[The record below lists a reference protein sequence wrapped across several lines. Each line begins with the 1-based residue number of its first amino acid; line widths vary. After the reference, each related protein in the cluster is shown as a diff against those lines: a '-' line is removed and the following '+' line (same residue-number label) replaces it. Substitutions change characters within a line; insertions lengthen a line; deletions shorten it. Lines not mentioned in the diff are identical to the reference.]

1 MFNLQNIQVAFQKCL
16 SYVIIFCAETRYI
29 RLFYYLSSL
38 VVMFKYV
45 SGVITWSGLL
55 GLTGCLGIGV
65 IGSAILSVILL
76 KFFNIKGAYQIW
88 LCSTQT
94 RLSFSD
100 APITEDV
107 AREDQQGILKRFFG
121 VERVSHNFLARA
133 YIICSIPW
141 KAFVRSLDWIFT
153 RKTFAEWLIVCAV
166 LTMVLG
172 ATLLLLPSVAL
183 ALHVSLTPFIFS
195 VLELSFMAIVMF
207 ACLCHNILP
216 ISLMNDTASYQY
228 TKKSMLV
235 LIHESTVILVGGGLV
250 YSNLYFNIFDAQ
262 LISILC
268 LILITLCFLYQYVC
282 SRNYFRLPMQALLT
296 LSSIKLFFVG
306 LPMILSLPIVMSSTL
321 LLNVCVGLMVG
332 TMILAYKIN
341 QMLKTVH
348 FQPEEL
354 AFKEILE
361 SCTYPKKVRY
371 QFFKYIHEI
380 IPYFLTSDFFRPWQ
394 CPGFRAMDNLIRYE
408 LTVSVLSKES
418 YVFCNSA
425 VPAYLSLM
433 QRVHSHLFEDQVLEL
448 RGTSYQQVHHW
459 CVLKILMLVDA
470 CKPELLTQED
480 LQSYF
485 RLLLASDIECFGCE
499 DLLQKVSQ
507 SDSFAMLSKE
517 INEIKD
523 QSSIETVEVQ
533 AALIQKYTNKTFKAV
548 LSDQGSFFC
557 LLSFGSFLAISPK
570 QVEYFIKKDGF
581 FCFDWVKTRA
591 DQFRC
596 NMQSMCDSPDAKK
609 FSYMAYMMIR
619 MCESLGTTQDLDE
632 SWSNDDP
639 DFRNR
644 LRNQTKEVKSNALIS
659 ALFQAMRDMTRQN
672 NGADQV
678 DDVDAA
684 KKNPICFAGC
694 VAKLAEVCFR
704 ILDPSGLEPPK
715 HHSSFEIKGLVD
727 TLDYHPQVMPK
738 MGGILTHQIQQLCSA
753 ALLCF
758 SREDSQ
764 IKFKEVRGSIEYV
777 DETEHYMAENT
788 QLKERIKAAI
798 YQMLISQKSES
809 SINDKVNVLIRQ
821 MNEHFKLKQ
830 MEFKDLPKEYH
841 DELDQII
848 DVCIESMMLTKED
861 WKAYQVQLHRQIAP
875 AAALAASLK
884 PSGVPVRSHSE
895 SFQASRLGTCP

>member
-38 VVMFKYV
+38 VVVLKYV
-45 SGVITWSGLL
+45 SGVISWSGLL

-76 KFFNIKGAYQIW
+76 KFFNIKGACQTW

-94 RLSFSD
+94 HLSFSD
-100 APITEDV
+100 APVTEDV

-153 RKTFAEWLIVCAV
+153 RKTVAEWLIVCAV
-166 LTMVLG
+166 LTMILG
-172 ATLLLLPSVAL
+172 AILLLLPSVAL
-183 ALHVSLTPFIFS
+183 ALHVNLTPFIFS
-195 VLELSFMAIVMF
+195 ALELSFMAVVMF

-216 ISLMNDTASYQY
+216 IALMNATVSYQY

-250 YSNLYFNIFDAQ
+250 YSNLYLNVFDAQ

-268 LILITLCFLYQYVC
+268 LTLITLCFLYQYVC
-282 SRNYFRLPMQALLT
+282 PRGYFRLPMQVLLT

-380 IPYFLTSDFFRPWQ
+380 IPYFLTSGFFRPWQ
-394 CPGFRAMDNLIRYE
+394 CPGFRTVEGLIRQE
-408 LTVSVLSKES
+408 PTVSILSKES

-470 CKPELLTQED
+470 CKPELLKQKD
-480 LQSYF
+480 LQSYCK
-485 RLLLASDIECFGCE
+485 LLLTSNIECFGCE

-507 SDSFAMLSKE
+507 PDSFARLSKE
-517 INEIKD
+517 MNEIKD
-523 QSSIETVEVQ
+523 QRSIETVEVQ
-533 AALIQKYTNKTFKAV
+533 TALISKYTDKTVKAV
-548 LSDQGSFFC
+548 LSDQGSFFR

-570 QVEYFIKKDGF
+570 QVEDFIKKDGF
-581 FCFDWVKTRA
+581 FCFALVKTRA
-591 DQFRC
+591 DHFRF

-619 MCESLGTTQDLDE
+619 ICESLGTIQGLDE
-632 SWSNDDP
+632 IWSNDCP
-639 DFRNR
+639 DACHLN
-644 LRNQTKEVKSNALIS
+644 LRKQTKEAKSNALLS
-659 ALFQAMRDMTRQN
+659 ALFQAMRDVTRQN
-672 NGADQV
+672 RGADEV
-678 DDVDAA
+678 DDMLHARE
-684 KKNPICFAGC
+684 NPICFAGC
-694 VAKLAEVCFR
+694 VTKLAEVCFR
-704 ILDPSGLEPPK
+704 VLDPSGLEPPK
-715 HHSSFEIKGLVD
+715 YHSSFKIEGFVGAF
-727 TLDYHPQVMPK
+727 DYHSKVMSK
-738 MGGILTHQIQQLCSA
+738 MGGILIHQIQQLCSA
-753 ALLCF
+753 ALLCL

-764 IKFKEVRGSIEYV
+764 IKFKEAQGSVEYD
-777 DETEHYMAENT
+777 DETERYMAENT

-798 YQMLISQKSES
+798 YQMLISKKSES
-809 SINDKVNVLIRQ
+809 SINDKVNILIEQ
-821 MNEHFKLKQ
+821 MNEYFKLKQ

-848 DVCIESMMLTKED
+848 DVCIESMMLTQED

-875 AAALAASLK
+875 AALAASLK
-884 PSGVPVRSHSE
+884 PAGVSVRSHSK
-895 SFQASRLGTCP
+895 SFQASRLGACP